1 MQKNKTEILIQKY
14 LSHQLNEQE
23 FEELKQWIEKDASHR
38 EIFVKLLSLHHV
50 NNQLNLLHQFDK
62 EGSWKSLQNRCN
74 QSGSIYRRIVVYS
87 SAAAIAILI
96 GITSILYFNDRNL
109 APVIAQSEQSQQ
121 SPLSQNPETPKATW
135 VQANLSVVPLYNSQR
150 EINGSRINN
159 GEITFPQES
168 NYPHKRE
175 PDAELLQNKI
185 IVPKGSEY
193 AIVLAD
199 GTKVKMNADSH
210 INFPVQFGDTREVT
224 LEGEAMFEVT
234 HDEARPFIIKTH
246 DHTIYVLGTTFNIS
260 AYPDEELSV
269 TLIEGKL
276 KVNAP
281 SGEYY
286 LLPGEHYSSAQSKV
300 YKVDPEFY
308 ISWTEGAM
316 EFDAMPFP
324 LLIARLSRCYNVD
337 IQIASKELETM
348 KFTGVIFRNKPL
360 DFALDIIH
368 RVSDVKFEKK
378 GETILVKKQ

>member
-1 MQKNKTEILIQKY
+1 MIKKAHG
-14 LSHQLNEQE
+14 SH
-23 FEELKQWIEKDASHR
+23 F
-38 EIFVKLLSLHHV
+38 
-50 NNQLNLLHQFDK
+50 
-62 EGSWKSLQNRCN
+62 
-74 QSGSIYRRIVVYS
+74 IVVYS

-135 VQANLSVVPLYNSQR
+135 VQANQSVVPLYNSQR

-168 NYPHKRE
+168 NYPHKPE

-286 LLPGEHYSSAQSKV
+286 LLPGEHYSSAQ
-300 YKVDPEFY
+300 
-308 ISWTEGAM
+308 
-316 EFDAMPFP
+316 
-324 LLIARLSRCYNVD
+324 
-337 IQIASKELETM
+337 
-348 KFTGVIFRNKPL
+348 
-360 DFALDIIH
+360 
-368 RVSDVKFEKK
+368 
-378 GETILVKKQ
+378 

>member
-1 MQKNKTEILIQKY
+1 MEKSY
-14 LSHQLNEQE
+14 
-23 FEELKQWIEKDASHR
+23 FLKK
-38 EIFVKLLSLHHV
+38 
-50 NNQLNLLHQFDK
+50 
-62 EGSWKSLQNRCN
+62 
-74 QSGSIYRRIVVYS
+74 
-87 SAAAIAILI
+87 
-96 GITSILYFNDRNL
+96 
-109 APVIAQSEQSQQ
+109 VI
-121 SPLSQNPETPKATW
+121 P
-135 VQANLSVVPLYNSQR
+135 
-150 EINGSRINN
+150 
-159 GEITFPQES
+159 
-168 NYPHKRE
+168 PHK
-175 PDAELLQNKI
+175 PKLDTELLQNKI

-210 INFPVQFGDTREVT
+210 IDFPVQFGDTREVT

-246 DHTIYVLGTTFNIS
+246 DHAIYVLGTTFNIS

-276 KVNAP
+276 KVTAP

-300 YKVDPEFY
+300 SKVDTEFY
-308 ISWTEGAM
+308 TSWTDGAM

-324 LLIARLSRCYNVD
+324 LLTARLSRCYNVD

>member
-38 EIFVKLLSLHHV
+38 EFFVKLLSLHHV

-135 VQANLSVVPLYNSQR
+135 VQANQSVVPLYNSQR
-150 EINGSRINN
+150 EINESRINN

-168 NYPHKRE
+168 NYPHKPE

>member
-1 MQKNKTEILIQKY
+1 MIVAD
-14 LSHQLNEQE
+14 
-23 FEELKQWIEKDASHR
+23 FRELKQWIAKDASHR

-109 APVIAQSEQSQQ
+109 APVITQSEQSQQ

-135 VQANLSVVPLYNSQR
+135 VQANQSVVPLYNSQR

-168 NYPHKRE
+168 NYPHKPE